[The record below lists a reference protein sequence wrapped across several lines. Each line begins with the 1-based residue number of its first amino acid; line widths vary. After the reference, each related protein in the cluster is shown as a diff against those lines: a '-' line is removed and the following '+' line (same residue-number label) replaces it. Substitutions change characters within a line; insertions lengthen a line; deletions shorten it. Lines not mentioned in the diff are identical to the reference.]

1 MVVHVFNP
9 PFERLKHVDLCE
21 FKANLVYRATFRTA
35 KATQSNYVSNRDRKT
50 ETVRGRDRNQV
61 KETNGS

>member
-1 MVVHVFNP
+1 MEMHTLIQAFWRQKQA
-9 PFERLKHVDLCE
+9 ELCE